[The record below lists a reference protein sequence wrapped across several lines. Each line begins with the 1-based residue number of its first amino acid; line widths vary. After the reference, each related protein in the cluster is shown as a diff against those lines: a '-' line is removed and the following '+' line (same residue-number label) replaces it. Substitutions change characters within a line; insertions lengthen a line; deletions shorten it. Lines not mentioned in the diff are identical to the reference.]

1 MANEK
6 DSFVRPL
13 AEGLARMAT
22 ACGATPEIHYDG
34 LEILSLPL
42 GLRNLSPRAIAGFA
56 LKSSGYRR
64 RFDRMIDRLADTDVM
79 VVVAHVPA
87 SHSRHAHG
95 NIERLRRR
103 LPKIPIVDYDL
114 IYLPTVEKW
123 STAMLHGDFSDISP
137 EEMKLIK
144 PAPFGMERY
153 DWYLV
158 GSPVSEIPM
167 PSGPQPYSAI
177 GIDIDDG
184 TLYPDQGGN
193 FHVLV
198 DFEQTRKNYLSFRE
212 VQLEAVKRAGVSYE
226 ILEGRFSRHEIR
238 EKYRKSAVLLLAHRE
253 SFGLPII
260 EMQACGGQ
268 IFTPRPEWA
277 GAHWIKNDLTVPGP
291 GTHSSN
297 FVVYENTVDAL
308 VGELIA
314 ARDTFDPR
322 KRLATFREEQPQ
334 LLHGD
339 TVELSRFLDRL
350 ACGEIHSGLHREHV
364 GKGRQATLVA
374 GNL

>member
-1 MANEK
+1 MKLAIMANEK

-13 AEGLARMAT
+13 AEGLARMAKS
-22 ACGATPEIHYDG
+22 CGAIAEIHYDG
-34 LEILSLPL
+34 LEVLSLPL
-42 GLRNLSPRAIAGFA
+42 GLRNLSPRGIAGFA
-56 LKSSGYRR
+56 LKSAGYRK
-64 RFDRMIDRLADTDVM
+64 RFDEMVDRLADADAI

-103 LPKIPIVDYDL
+103 VPKIPIVDYDL

-123 STAMLHGDFSDISP
+123 SAAMLRGDLSDISP
-137 EEMKLIK
+137 EEMELVR

-167 PSGPQPYSAI
+167 PPGAQPYSAI

-184 TLYPDQGGN
+184 TLYPDQGGD

-198 DFEQTRKNYLSFRE
+198 DFEQSRKNYLSFRE
-212 VQLEAVKRAGVSYE
+212 VQLAAVKRAGVSYE
-226 ILEGRFSRHEIR
+226 VLEGRFTRQEIR
-238 EKYRKSAVLLLAHRE
+238 AKYRKSAVLMLAHRE

-260 EMQACGGQ
+260 EMQSCGGQ

-277 GAHWIKNDLTVPGP
+277 GAHWIKEDLSVPGP
-291 GTHSSN
+291 GAHSSN
-297 FVVYENTVDAL
+297 FVVYENSVDAL

-314 ARDTFDPR
+314 AREKFDPQQ
-322 KRLATFREEQPQ
+322 RLATFRSEQAH
-334 LLHGD
+334 LYNGD
-339 TVELSRFLDRL
+339 TAELGFFLDRL
-350 ACGEIHSGLHREHV
+350 ASGAIHSELHREHADLS
-364 GKGRQATLVA
+364 R
-374 GNL
+374 